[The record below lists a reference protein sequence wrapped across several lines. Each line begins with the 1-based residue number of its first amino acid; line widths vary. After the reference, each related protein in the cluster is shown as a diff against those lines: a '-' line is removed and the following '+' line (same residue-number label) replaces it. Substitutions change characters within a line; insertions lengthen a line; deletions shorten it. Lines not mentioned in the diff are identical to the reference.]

1 MAVISFSPPETVFEK
16 LFVTGEAD
24 IVAELHTRNKSE
36 APEAS
41 VLNKIEQQI
50 EAKTGHTP
58 VGITFDNQLNI
69 TIDRQ
74 KLLLYNVDYN
84 EVYRLLKTAFKEN
97 EVATLRSYQQYLPIA
112 LAGEEQTVNEVLQ
125 KTLVN
130 TVPDTEG
137 NVRYIPLQSLVRVTP
152 GEDLKTIT
160 AGKNGEYIPF
170 SFYDIDNAEQL
181 MENVKKEID
190 TDWDID
196 FSGSFFSNR
205 QMLNELVVILFIS
218 ILLMYFILAA
228 QFESFLQPLIVL
240 LEIPIDVAASL
251 LVLWIC
257 GHTMNLMSAIGIV
270 VTCGIIINDSILK
283 LDAINELRK
292 EGVPLME
299 AIHEA
304 GRRRLRPIIMTSLTT
319 IFGMVPLLFTFD
331 MGSELQKPLSIAM
344 ISAMLIGTA
353 VSLFVIPLI
362 YWFIYRKFIYRY
374 VITLLMLACVF
385 GGKAQLTLTL
395 ERTIT
400 LAADSSLDAFRYK
413 NMYLAGYWEYRTYK
427 AGRLPSL
434 TLNLTPAQYR
444 RYFTQRY
451 DSEAD
456 IDVYRKQQSFYAGG
470 QLEIEQNFDLLGGTF
485 YLDTDLDYMRYF
497 GDQTYNQFSSVPI
510 RLGYQQ
516 DLLGYNAFKWERKIE
531 PLKYEKVKKELLYN
545 VEQMS
550 EQATT
555 YFFALA
561 MAQVEYD
568 LAKENVATTDTLYR
582 TGQERH
588 KIASI
593 SQADLLTLKLD
604 AVNARNTLKNA
615 EIALKRAMFSLASYL
630 NFDKNTEIRLR
641 LPSRPRNMEISVDK
655 ALELARANNPTFLE
669 LRQQI
674 LEAQQ
679 QVDKTKKEAT
689 FNAQIN
695 ASVGFNQVSKN
706 IQDAYKNLQQQEIV
720 SLSVSIPLVDWGVR
734 KGKHNIAKNNLL
746 VTETSA
752 KQKELTVEEDV
763 IMTVGD
769 FNIQQALIG
778 SAEEA
783 VDLAETAYSETKQRF
798 MIGKADINSLTLS
811 LNRQQEAQR
820 NYISALQNYWL
831 SYYKIRKLTLH
842 DFETGVSLSN
852 EFEYKYGL

>member
-1 MAVISFSPPETVFEK
+1 M
-16 LFVTGEAD
+16 D
-24 IVAELHTRNKSE
+24 R
-36 APEAS
+36 
-41 VLNKIEQQI
+41 KI
-50 EAKTGHTP
+50 
-58 VGITFDNQLNI
+58 
-69 TIDRQ
+69 
-74 KLLLYNVDYN
+74 
-84 EVYRLLKTAFKEN
+84 
-97 EVATLRSYQQYLPIA
+97 
-112 LAGEEQTVNEVLQ
+112 
-125 KTLVN
+125 
-130 TVPDTEG
+130 
-137 NVRYIPLQSLVRVTP
+137 
-152 GEDLKTIT
+152 
-160 AGKNGEYIPF
+160 
-170 SFYDIDNAEQL
+170 
-181 MENVKKEID
+181 
-190 TDWDID
+190 
-196 FSGSFFSNR
+196 
-205 QMLNELVVILFIS
+205 
-218 ILLMYFILAA
+218 
-228 QFESFLQPLIVL
+228 
-240 LEIPIDVAASL
+240 
-251 LVLWIC
+251 
-257 GHTMNLMSAIGIV
+257 
-270 VTCGIIINDSILK
+270 
-283 LDAINELRK
+283 
-292 EGVPLME
+292 
-299 AIHEA
+299 
-304 GRRRLRPIIMTSLTT
+304 
-319 IFGMVPLLFTFD
+319 
-331 MGSELQKPLSIAM
+331 
-344 ISAMLIGTA
+344 
-353 VSLFVIPLI
+353 
-362 YWFIYRKFIYRY
+362 IYRY
-374 VITLLMLACVF
+374 IITLLMLVCAF
-385 GGKAQLTLTL
+385 GVKAQLTLTL

-434 TLNLTPAQYR
+434 TLDLTPAQYQ

-456 IDVYRKQQSFYAGG
+456 IDVYRKQQRFYAGA

-497 GDQTYNQFSSVPI
+497 GSETYNQFSTVPI

-516 DLLGYNAFKWERKIE
+516 SLLGYNAFKWQRKIE

-555 YFFALA
+555 YFFDLA

-568 LAKENVATTDTLYR
+568 LAKDNVATTDTLYR

-630 NFDKNTEIRLR
+630 NFDKNTEIHLR
-641 LPSRPRNMEISVDK
+641 LPSRPRDMEISVDK
-655 ALELARANNPTFLE
+655 ALELARANNPTFLD
-669 LRQQI
+669 LKQQI

-679 QVDKTKKEAT
+679 QVDKTKKEAM
-689 FNAQIN
+689 FNAKIN

-706 IQDAYKNLQQQEIV
+706 LQDAYKNLQQQEIV

-783 VDLAETAYSETKQRF
+783 VDLAETAYGETKQRF

-820 NYISALQNYWL
+820 NYISALKNYWL

-842 DFETGVSLSN
+842 DFETGVSLSD
-852 EFEYKYGL
+852 EFDYKYGL